1 MTSDPHRAFM
11 SPEGFGDAVLFL
23 TEQDV
28 DRLLPMDDA
37 LREVE
42 AALRDLGEGKAE
54 NRPRQRVHGDHAL
67 LNVMA
72 ASWPRRGYFGFKEYS
87 VSRGGARFW
96 FHLFD
101 ASSGEPVA
109 LMQANR
115 LGQRRTGAASGV
127 AAKFLARPD
136 AATVGIVGA
145 GWQAESQLEA
155 ICRVRP
161 ISEIRCYSRDEARRH
176 SFAER
181 MSRLLGVP
189 VRAASSPEQAVHDVD
204 IVVAATNSSKPV
216 LRGEWI
222 APGAHINAMGANRVE
237 SRELDVEVIR
247 RCNLVSVDSIEQ
259 ARLEAGDLVQPAK
272 AKLLDWNDVVEI
284 GTVVG
289 GKAKGRRRAK
299 DVTLFKSL
307 GLAIEDVAVGAL
319 VYERARKEGIG
330 TVVPL

>member
-1 MTSDPHRAFM
+1 MR
-11 SPEGFGDAVLFL
+11 PEAFGDVMLYL

-54 NRPRQRVHGDHAL
+54 NRPRQRVRGAHSI
-67 LNVMA
+67 LNVMP
-72 ASWPRRGYFGFKEYS
+72 ASWPRRGTMGFKEYV

-101 ASSGEPVA
+101 ATTGTPLA

-127 AAKFLARPD
+127 ATKFLARPD

-155 ICRVRP
+155 LCRVRG
-161 ISEIRCYSRDEARRH
+161 IREVRCFSREASRRH

-181 MSRLLGVP
+181 MTKLLGID
-189 VRAASSPEQAVHDVD
+189 VRATASARETIQGADIAVTVTDAEKP
-204 IVVAATNSSKPV
+204 IVSGDW
-216 LRGEWI
+216 LD
-222 APGAHINAMGANRVE
+222 PGVHINAVGANRLG

-247 RCNLVSVDSIEQ
+247 RCTFIATDSVEQ
-259 ARLEAGDLVQPAK
+259 ARMEAGDLAQPA
-272 AKLLDWNDVVEI
+272 AGGVLDWKDVHEL
-284 GTVVG
+284 GEVVS
-289 GKAKGRRRAK
+289 GKVRGRRKPK

-307 GLAIEDVAVGAL
+307 GLALEDVAVGSL

-330 TVVPL
+330 TEIPI

>member
-1 MTSDPHRAFM
+1 M
-11 SPEGFGDAVLFL
+11 SLKVLGDAMLYL

-54 NRPRQRVHGDHAL
+54 NRPRQRVRGAHSI
-67 LNVMA
+67 LNVMP
-72 ASWPRRGYFGFKEYS
+72 ASWPRRGYMGFKEYV
-87 VSRGGARFW
+87 VSRDGARFW

-101 ASSGEPVA
+101 GETGTPVA

-127 AAKFLARPD
+127 ATKFLGRPD
-136 AATVGIVGA
+136 AASIGIVGA

-155 ICRVRP
+155 ICRVRG
-161 ISEIRCYSRDEARRH
+161 IREVRCFSRQPDRRH
-176 SFAER
+176 SFADR
-181 MSRLLGVP
+181 MAKHLGTD
-189 VRAASSPEQAVHDVD
+189 VRAVSSGREAVQGAD
-204 IVVAATNSSKPV
+204 IVVTVTASEKPIV
-216 LRGEWI
+216 SGEWI
-222 APGAHINAMGANRVE
+222 EPGVHINAVGANRLG

-247 RCNLVSVDSIEQ
+247 RATFIAADSVEQ
-259 ARLEAGDLVQPAK
+259 AHLEAGDLAQPA
-272 AKLLDWNDVVEI
+272 AGGLLDWADVHELGDVVA
-284 GTVVG
+284 
-289 GKAKGRRRAK
+289 GKVKGRRKAK

-307 GLAIEDVAVGAL
+307 GLALEDVAVGSL

-330 TVVPL
+330 AEVPI